1 MSSNSPRLFRTALG
15 NYATGIT
22 VITAPGINGESV
34 GMTANSFAS
43 VSLEPPLVLWSVDK
57 SVPEANDFVAAGHYA
72 VHVLH
77 QDQQQL
83 SHTFSDDS
91 VDKFADL
98 TVEPGIGGL
107 PLLAEYS
114 VRLQCKTVNR
124 HEEGDHV
131 ILIGQVLDVQ
141 VQPADPLVF
150 FDGAYRRLQ
159 T

>member
-1 MSSNSPRLFRTALG
+1 MSSISPRLFRTALG

-22 VITAPGINGESV
+22 VITALDVRGDPI

-43 VSLEPPLVLWSVDK
+43 VSLDPPLVLWSVDK
-57 SVPEANDFVAAGHYA
+57 SAPEADDFVAAGHYA
-72 VHVLH
+72 VHVLR

-98 TVEPGIGGL
+98 RIDRGIGDL
-107 PLLAEYS
+107 PLLTDYS
-114 VRLQCKTVNR
+114 VRLQCATANR
-124 HEEGDHV
+124 YEEGDHV

-141 VQPADPLVF
+141 LESADPLVF